1 MAQAKDIYKKILKHS
16 ALFLSVFCLSTP
28 MAVSGPVSYDTIGR
42 TISLELPM
50 DEKTD
55 YKIEAKDNKVQL
67 SFSKPLSYPISDIQK
82 KYPNVISDSQMSN
95 DKKQITLTTKF
106 PVSTKNFR
114 RKNKLIIDISPQNTI
129 LTANGIDAK
138 NKTIAI
144 EYGNHPKFD
153 RFTFKYSGSRRP
165 NVKISQEPQKT
176 IVNVGKDIRL
186 LSDNLQNY
194 PEAKQIMQ
202 AQNKNGELEIIFPKK
217 LVRNFE
223 INHKIV
229 IDIEK
234 SVNDDL
240 EEDHTQKTIPMI
252 VSSEKTIAKNQ
263 QMALTQ
269 LIPQTNDHS
278 VASLSFPWNIPVNLA
293 VFQRNGYLWIIFDHR
308 QNVDIE
314 ELTSLTAKMA
324 DELLQMPHPSATVLR
339 LKLKPKVYPSI
350 RKEGLLWIIDLLK
363 QDTSDTIK
371 DLPLYTQYDSSKKPY
386 LFIPTTAAGNTVT
399 IIDPAIGDIISVSP
413 SSELKSGL
421 KNAYSYPDF
430 ELLDSTQG
438 VAMVFKAH
446 DVTLDRSNVGLTIKA
461 LNRGLNISANLESLK
476 RHEIIVRTKENLPSL
491 IADIPQQILKEK
503 FTKAEELLKQ
513 DISSAEENEK
523 DKAKML
529 LAQYYI
535 SKGLGT
541 NALNVLNKM
550 AENKSKEI
558 NTEYY
563 QGLMGIANFL
573 TRRYDQA
580 IENFSFGHLP
590 ELNEAIFWRTLAS
603 AAKQPQPEDNVVLL
617 SYISLI
623 KDYPNELKNRI
634 AMIGAEIALAAGD
647 DMTTQN
653 FIDVLKTTDSKKNY
667 QDEINYLSAKKFLIQ
682 GYPRNAIREFRR
694 VAAGNSLKYAALAR
708 KQIANLEIE
717 LNATKPEKAINE
729 LERLRFAWSEKEFRK
744 NLLDNLSGLYIRNN
758 DYYNALRSLQKL
770 HKLSTS
776 EEQERITE
784 KMVSLF
790 EDIYINNRADN
801 LPALKSLALYQD
813 FEWLAPKS
821 KHYNM
826 IIQKL
831 SDRLVA
837 VDLLDRAEQLLTDEL
852 KNNTLS
858 PEERGSAGA
867 RLALIYLFKEQ
878 NNNALRILDQTEYD
892 NLPQTLYLH
901 RKIIR
906 AKALSAL
913 GKQEEALDLLKD
925 DYSRNA
931 LLLKSEIY
939 WNAGLWG
946 QAADNL
952 KYLIEK
958 PVEGKPL
965 SQEQINL
972 ILDWTTALKKSG
984 KETVIVRLRNKF
996 MPYFKNTKYH
1006 SVFNILTNRL
1016 ENDKIDIK
1024 QIDNVINDVAAYS
1037 DFAKI
1042 YNYSLRNIKENQNTE
1057 TK

>member
-1 MAQAKDIYKKILKHS
+1 MIQAKNIYKQILRHS
-16 ALFLSVFCLSTP
+16 ASFLIAFCLSAP
-28 MAVSGPVSYDTIGR
+28 IAKAGPVSYDTIGQ
-42 TISLELPM
+42 TISIELPM

-55 YKIEAKDNKVQL
+55 YEIETKDNNVLL
-67 SFSKPLSYPISDIQK
+67 SFSKPTSFQAADIEKKYSHVIENTKISD
-82 KYPNVISDSQMSN
+82 

-106 PVSTKNFR
+106 PVSSKNFR
-114 RKNKLIIDISPQNTI
+114 RKNKLIIDISPQNTL

-138 NKTIAI
+138 NKTIEI
-144 EYGNHPKFD
+144 EYGNHPQFA
-153 RFTFKYSGSRRP
+153 RFAFKYSGSKKP
-165 NVKISQEPQKT
+165 DLKISREAQKT
-176 IVNVGKDIRL
+176 VVSLGKDIRL
-186 LSDNLQNY
+186 LADNLKNY
-194 PEAKQIMQ
+194 PQAKLIMQ
-202 AQNKNGELEIIFPKK
+202 ARNENGGLDIIFPEK
-217 LVRNFE
+217 LVRSFE
-223 INHKIV
+223 VNRKIV

-234 SVNDDL
+234 AVNDDL
-240 EEDHTQKTIPMI
+240 EEDHAQKTIPMI
-252 VSSEKTIAKNQ
+252 VSSEKTVAKNQ

-278 VASLSFPWNIPVNLA
+278 VASLGFPWNIPVNLA

-308 QNVDIE
+308 QNVDVE
-314 ELTSLTAKMA
+314 ELTSLTSKMV
-324 DELLQMPHPSATVLR
+324 DELIQMPHPSATVLR
-339 LKLKPKVYPSI
+339 LKLKQDVFPSI

-363 QDTSDTIK
+363 QDTSDSIK
-371 DLPLYTQYDSSKKPY
+371 DMPLYTQYDSSKRPY

-421 KNAYSYPDF
+421 KTAYSYPDF

-446 DVTLDRSNVGLTIKA
+446 DVTMDRSNIGLTIKA
-461 LNRGLNISANLESLK
+461 LNRGLNISADLENLK
-476 RHEIIVRTKENLPSL
+476 RHEFIARTKENLPSL

-503 FTKAEELLKQ
+503 FIKAEELLKQ
-513 DISSAEENEK
+513 DISSAAEDEK
-523 DKAKML
+523 DKARL
-529 LAQYYI
+529 LLVKYYLA
-535 SKGLGT
+535 KGLGT
-541 NALNVLNKM
+541 NALSVLNKM
-550 AENKSKEI
+550 AENKSQEV

-563 QGLMGIANFL
+563 QGLLGIANFL
-573 TRRYDQA
+573 SGRYEQA
-580 IENFSFGHLP
+580 IENFSFGRLP

-623 KDYPNELKNRI
+623 KDYPNELKNKI
-634 AMIGAEIALAAGD
+634 ALAGAEIALTAGD

-653 FIDVLKTTDSKKNY
+653 FIDVLKTTDSKKDY
-667 QDEINYLSAKKFLIQ
+667 QDEINYLTARKFLIQ

-694 VAAGNSLKYAALAR
+694 VAAGKSLKYAAISR

-717 LNATKPEKAINE
+717 LNAVKPEKAINE
-729 LERLRFAWSEKEFRK
+729 LERLRFVWSEKEFRK
-744 NLLDNLSGLYIRNN
+744 GLLNDLAGLYVRNN

-770 HKLSTS
+770 HKLSTP
-776 EEQERITE
+776 EEQEIITG

-852 KNNTLS
+852 KNNILS
-858 PEERGSAGA
+858 SEERASVGA
-867 RLALIYLFKEQ
+867 RLALIYLFKDL
-878 NNNALRILDQTEYD
+878 NSNALQILDQTEND
-892 NLPQTLYLH
+892 DLPQTLYLH

-906 AKALSAL
+906 AKALAAL
-913 GKQEEALDLLKD
+913 GKQEEALELIKY

-939 WNAGLWG
+939 WNGGIWG
-946 QAADNL
+946 HAADNL

-965 SQEQINL
+965 SEEQINL
-972 ILDWTTALKKSG
+972 ILDWATALKKSG

-1016 ENDKIDIK
+1016 EDDKIDIK

-1037 DFAKI
+1037 NFAKI
-1042 YNYSLRNIKENQNTE
+1042 YNDSLRNTKEEDN
-1057 TK
+1057 

>member
-1 MAQAKDIYKKILKHS
+1 MAQAKNIYKKILRHS
-16 ALFLSVFCLSTP
+16 VLFLTAFCLSVPTTT
-28 MAVSGPVSYDTIGR
+28 ASPVSYDTIGR

-55 YKIEAKDNKVQL
+55 YKIEAKDNKVLL
-67 SFSKPLSYPISDIQK
+67 SFSKPLSHQISDIQK
-82 KYPNVISDSQMSN
+82 KYPNIITDSKISD
-95 DKKQITLTTKF
+95 DKKQITLTTEF

-114 RKNKLIIDISPQNTI
+114 RKNKLIVDIFPQNTL

-138 NKTIAI
+138 NKTIII
-144 EYGNHPKFD
+144 EYGSHPKFE
-153 RFTFKYSGSRRP
+153 RFAFKYSGSKKP
-165 NVKISQEPQKT
+165 DIKISREAQKT
-176 IVNVGKDIRL
+176 IVSLDKDIRL
-186 LSDNLQNY
+186 LSDNLKNY
-194 PEAKQIMQ
+194 SEAKQIMQ
-202 AQNKNGELEIIFPKK
+202 ARNETGGLDIIFPKK
-217 LVRNFE
+217 LIRNFE
-223 INHKIV
+223 VNRKIV

-234 SVNDDL
+234 SINDDL
-240 EEDHTQKTIPMI
+240 EDDHMQKTIPMI
-252 VSSEKTIAKNQ
+252 VSSEKTVAKNQ

-314 ELTSLTAKMA
+314 ELTTSTAKMA

-339 LKLKPKVYPSI
+339 LKLKPDVYPSI
-350 RKEGLLWIIDLLK
+350 RKEGLLWIIDLMK
-363 QDTSDTIK
+363 QDTSDTVK
-371 DLPLYTQYDSSKKPY
+371 DMPLYTQYDSRKRPY
-386 LFIPTTAAGNTVT
+386 LFIPTTTAGNTVT
-399 IIDPAIGDIISVSP
+399 IIDPAIGDVISVSP
-413 SSELKSGL
+413 SSELKNGL
-421 KNAYSYPDF
+421 KSAYNYPDF

-438 VAMVFKAH
+438 VAMVFKAY
-446 DVTLDRSNVGLTIKA
+446 DIAMERSNIGLTIKA
-461 LNRGLNISANLESLK
+461 INRGLNISSDLESLK
-476 RHEIIVRTKENLPSL
+476 RHEFIAQSKENLPTL
-491 IADIPQQILKEK
+491 ISDIPQQILKER

-513 DISSAEENEK
+513 DISSADENEK
-523 DKAKML
+523 DKARLL
-529 LAQYYI
+529 LAKYYLA
-535 SKGLGT
+535 KGLGT

-550 AENKSKEI
+550 EENKSKEV

-573 TRRYDQA
+573 SRRYGQA
-580 IENFSFGHLP
+580 IENFSFGRLP

-603 AAKQPQPEDNVVLL
+603 AAKQPQPEDNVILL

-634 AMIGAEIALAAGD
+634 ARTGAEIALAAGD

-653 FIDVLKTTDSKKNY
+653 FIDILKTTDSKKDY
-667 QDEINYLSAKKFLIQ
+667 QDEINYLTAKKFLIQ
-682 GYPRNAIREFRR
+682 GYPRNAIREFHR
-694 VAAGNSLKYAALAR
+694 VAAGNSLKYAARAR

-717 LNATKPEKAINE
+717 LNAVKPEKAINE
-729 LERLRFAWSEKEFRK
+729 LERLRFVWSEKEFRK
-744 NLLDNLSGLYIRNN
+744 SLLDDLSGLYVRNN

-770 HKLSTS
+770 YKLSS
-776 EEQERITE
+776 VEEQERITE

-852 KNNTLS
+852 KNNPLS
-858 PEERGSAGA
+858 PEERASAGA
-867 RLALIYLFKEQ
+867 RLALIYLFKDQ
-878 NNNALRILDQTEYD
+878 NSNALQILTQTDTD

-906 AKALSAL
+906 AKALAAL
-913 GKQEEALDLLKD
+913 GKQEKALDLIKD

-939 WNAGLWG
+939 WNAGIWG

-965 SQEQINL
+965 SEEQINL
-972 ILDWTTALKKSG
+972 ILDWATALKKSG

-996 MPYFKNTKYH
+996 MPYFQNTQYH

-1016 ENDKIDIK
+1016 EDDKIDIK

-1037 DFAKI
+1037 NFAKI
-1042 YNYSLRNIKENQNTE
+1042 YNDSLRNTKEEQY
-1057 TK
+1057 